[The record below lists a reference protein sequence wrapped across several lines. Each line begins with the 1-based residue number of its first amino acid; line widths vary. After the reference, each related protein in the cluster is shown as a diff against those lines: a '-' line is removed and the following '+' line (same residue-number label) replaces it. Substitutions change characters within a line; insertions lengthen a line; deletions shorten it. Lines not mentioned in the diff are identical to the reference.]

1 MYVLRASSYNDDC
14 QAAKVEAFLVE
25 QGLRNLNFQ
34 DRVQRNYT
42 VTMPEGFRC
51 K

>member
-1 MYVLRASSYNDDC
+1 L
-14 QAAKVEAFLVE
+14 Q
-25 QGLRNLNFQ
+25 NLNFQ

-42 VTMPEGFRC
+42 VTMPESFRC